1 MEDQIEDLRQRLE
14 AVEAALKL
22 SEEPMTIQQTAKFL
36 SLSVPTIYSK
46 VAKGEIPYLKATRKL
61 YFLRSDLMHYL
72 KANRKAAPVKYIRSS
87 GSLPS
92 VDPLDDENSEIH
104 KIGREIA
111 EMSDKEFEA
120 NCKAFEKM
128 IKRSKGN
135 DR

>member
-72 KANRKAAPVKYIRSS
+72 KANRKAAPVKYIRSK
-87 GSLPS
+87 
-92 VDPLDDENSEIH
+92 IH
-104 KIGREIA
+104 YV
-111 EMSDKEFEA
+111 
-120 NCKAFEKM
+120 
-128 IKRSKGN
+128 
-135 DR
+135 